1 MNIDQIKKLQDR
13 IGVLRGYLDYDN
25 RLKVIKEKEKISLSS
40 SFWNDRKDAEK
51 VLKEIS
57 INKIWI
63 DSYNDVNSA
72 IEDFKIL
79 YDFHISGDVSEDE
92 LEFEYNKVEKS
103 LENLEFKKMLSSKED
118 QLNAII
124 EINPGAGGTES
135 QDWANMLMRMYIMW
149 AESQNFIVKKV
160 NVQPGE
166 TAGIK
171 SAILGIEGQFAF
183 GYLKAE
189 IGVHRLV
196 RISPFDSGA
205 RRHTSFASIF
215 AYPEVDETIE
225 ININSADII
234 WETFRSSGAGG
245 QSVNKIESAVRLK
258 HDKSGLVIE
267 CQQERSQLLNKEKA
281 LNMLKSKLYQIE
293 IEKKNKEKAKREDTK
308 LKIDFG
314 SQIRNYVLHPYKLV
328 KDIRTNIERND
339 VTKVLDGD
347 IQPFIKEFLLQ
358 SQNV

>member
-1 MNIDQIKKLQDR
+1 MN
-13 IGVLRGYLDYDN
+13 
-25 RLKVIKEKEKISLSS
+25 
-40 SFWNDRKDAEK
+40 DAK
-51 VLKEIS
+51 P
-57 INKIWI
+57 
-63 DSYNDVNSA
+63 
-72 IEDFKIL
+72 
-79 YDFHISGDVSEDE
+79 
-92 LEFEYNKVEKS
+92 
-103 LENLEFKKMLSSKED
+103 
-118 QLNAII
+118 Q
-124 EINPGAGGTES
+124 
-135 QDWANMLMRMYIMW
+135 
-149 AESQNFIVKKV
+149 
-160 NVQPGE
+160 
-166 TAGIK
+166 
-171 SAILGIEGQFAF
+171 
-183 GYLKAE
+183 
-189 IGVHRLV
+189 
-196 RISPFDSGA
+196 
-205 RRHTSFASIF
+205 
-215 AYPEVDETIE
+215 TIE
-225 ININSADII
+225 ININPADII

-314 SQIRNYVLHPYKLV
+314 SQIRNYVLHPYKLIKDLRTNYESSNGDEDYQKPAVLYPYKLV